1 MLQTQDFFSAFD
13 RSFAWGLYLGA
24 TAVALAIMV
33 WITQR
38 WQRNLRWLLLGLLL
52 VVALMPAP
60 IPNHGVQAPA
70 FVFLAFGLLTRDADM
85 MAPVLVRYALA
96 GAVLVLLVVV
106 EGVWWQARQRRAM
119 RVRQNAAR
127 KRSKP

>member
-1 MLQTQDFFSAFD
+1 MLQTQDFLSAFD

-24 TAVALAIMV
+24 AVVALAIMIWV
-33 WITQR
+33 TQR
-38 WQRNLRWLLLGLLL
+38 WQRNLRWLLLGLLV
-52 VVALMPAP
+52 VVALLPAP

-70 FVFLAFGLLTRDADM
+70 FVFLVFGLLTKNVDM

-96 GAVLVLLVVV
+96 AALVLLLVVV
-106 EGVWWQARQRRAM
+106 EGVWWQARKRRTPHSSQHPA
-119 RVRQNAAR
+119 Q